1 VASSRSANSTAAP
14 PGRAVRDWV
23 ELGRVLRPHGLD
35 GSLLV
40 ALHSDDPS
48 NLIAARELRLA
59 GEPGTIP
66 FRVASAEPAGEG
78 PGGRAR
84 VRLALVGLDTRER
97 AALFAGAA
105 VLLAGSELPVLPE
118 GEFYWR
124 DLLGLR
130 VRGVDGAEL
139 GTLAEIIPTAGADVF
154 VVRRNGPDLLL
165 PVTDSLIRRVDR
177 EQGELWLDPPAELL
191 AEAAR

>member
-1 VASSRSANSTAAP
+1 VASNRSANSTAAP
-14 PGRAVRDWV
+14 RGRAVSDWV
-23 ELGRVLRPHGLD
+23 ELGRVLRPHGLE

-40 ALHSDDPS
+40 ALHSDDPT
-48 NLIAARELRLA
+48 NLIAAQTLRLA

-84 VRLALVGLDTRER
+84 VRLALVGLETRER
-97 AALFAGAA
+97 ARLFAGAA
-105 VLLAGSELPVLPE
+105 VLVPEAGLAALPE

-130 VRGVDGAEL
+130 ALDRDGAEL
-139 GTLAEIIPTAGADVF
+139 GTLAEILPTAGADVF

-165 PVTDSLIRRVDR
+165 PATDALILRVDR
-177 EQGELWLDPPAELL
+177 ERGELWLDPPAELL

>member
-1 VASSRSANSTAAP
+1 MASSRSANPTAAP
-14 PGRAVRDWV
+14 PGPAVRDWV

-66 FRVASAEPAGEG
+66 FRVASAEPAGVG

-84 VRLALVGLDTRER
+84 VRLRLVGLETRDR

-105 VLLAGSELPVLPE
+105 VLLAEADLPKLPE

-130 VRGVDGAEL
+130 VLDRAGAEL
-139 GTLAEIIPTAGADVF
+139 GTLVEIVPTAGADVF
-154 VVRRNGPDLLL
+154 VVRRGGPDLLL
-165 PVTDSLIRRVDR
+165 PATDSLILRVDR
-177 EQGELWLDPPAELL
+177 ERGELWLDPPRELL
-191 AEAAR
+191 GGVAR